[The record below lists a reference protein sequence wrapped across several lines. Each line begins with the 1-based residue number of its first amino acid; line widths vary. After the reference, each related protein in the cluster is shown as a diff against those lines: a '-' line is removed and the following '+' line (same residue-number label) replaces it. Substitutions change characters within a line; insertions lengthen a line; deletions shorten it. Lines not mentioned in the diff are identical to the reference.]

1 MGTKRSLLV
10 DGRGIPLSL
19 VVSGAQRHDVKL
31 LEPTLA
37 ARVVRRPRV
46 VVQHLCADRGY
57 AGKPAERIMKK
68 RHYIP
73 HVRQRGEEIRAK
85 RQGRRHPARRWVVER
100 THSWLNRFRKL
111 LVRFEKL
118 AESHQALLE
127 IACALIVF
135 RQCIVIHG

>member
-37 ARVVRRPRV
+37 ARLVRRPRA
-46 VVQHLCADRGY
+46 VVQHLCADKGY
-57 AGKPAERIMKK
+57 TGKPAELVMRR

-73 HVRQRGEEIRAK
+73 HVRRRGEETRSVK
-85 RQGRRHPARRWVVER
+85 PGRRHPARRWVVER
-100 THSWLNRFRKL
+100 AISWLNRFCKL

-118 AESHQALLE
+118 VESHE
-127 IACALIVF
+127 
-135 RQCIVIHG
+135 